1 MMMIIITTMISD
13 GKCCRTRAALDGVHG
28 VFLVGALGVVEVLG
42 GVVEVLGGGG
52 LHVRNHARHRVLHVH
67 GLRRGAAL

>member
-42 GVVEVLGGGG
+42 GGG